1 MNWIVVSYAINCP
14 TIIKAAAAA
23 AAAASNLIKAVFGNN
38 RFIIMTR
45 L

>member
-14 TIIKAAAAA
+14 TIIKAAAA